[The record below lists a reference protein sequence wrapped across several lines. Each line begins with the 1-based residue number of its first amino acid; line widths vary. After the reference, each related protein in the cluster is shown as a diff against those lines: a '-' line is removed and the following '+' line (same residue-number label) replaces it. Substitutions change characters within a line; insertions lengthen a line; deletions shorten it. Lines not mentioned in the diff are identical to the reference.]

1 MAKFKTKDKVKW
13 LLVRSRGQE
22 PIWKYGKIIGW
33 YAEDAPI
40 IQVDTPDEEGNTA
53 FVYFTSAIHLAG
65 E

>member
-1 MAKFKTKDKVKW
+1 MPKFKTNDNVNW
-13 LLVRSRGQE
+13 LLVRSRGL
-22 PIWKYGKIIGW
+22 PALWKHGKIVGW

-53 FVYFTSAIHLAG
+53 FVYFTSALHLD